1 MMLAVVAAAGFLVLR
16 YYGLRAGWWPT
27 FLPPNPA
34 LDKLDGAYLSL
45 KSWVTH
51 LFA

>member
-1 MMLAVVAAAGFLVLR
+1 MLVLVAAAGFLMVR
-16 YYGLRAGWWPT
+16 YYGLRAGWWST
-27 FLPPNPA
+27 FLPANPA
-34 LDKLDGAYLSL
+34 LEELDGVYLSL